1 MADTAP
7 TAGLRFEIT
16 GDNADLKAKFAEID
30 KLQAATAG
38 AMAETYQSAGA
49 KVAAL
54 FGTLREIASDVDKQI
69 TAAMNGGAAG
79 VEGAVVQAFGKV
91 DDFVKTSLDGM
102 AQTVLAKMGLIG
114 KGLALIWPMVSKEVM
129 GALDS
134 LKTGVAEKLDEML
147 KSDTGKAFAET
158 MARGVGESVQWL
170 ENVKKAAVDTWKNS
184 SNFFEGI
191 KAATSSA
198 LGAAAM
204 PVEEEFEK
212 MGDAAKKAADRIK
225 NAFEGLGNGIEV
237 AAGARMAAAEF
248 AKVLAPLDAMIA
260 KQKEANELIGK
271 SAGAKAKIQAQRAVD
286 AVGADGTVHD
296 EQQAEI
302 DKRIASIGKG
312 AQDAEDQH
320 RGIRQEEQARRILA
334 SVKEQAD
341 LEAARSKEMG
351 KTAGEMARMQ
361 SEARAT
367 LSLTKADITLDEKKK
382 ALLQEQL
389 DLVEKN
395 AQARAAAAVNRQVA
409 EGGQSA
415 LSQIKLQTE
424 ALGLSSGAQAEAS
437 FTAKAYADSI
447 KAVGTVTDEVVAS
460 TRKWAPAIREAT
472 DAQDALK
479 RSFQQVQD
487 AGNVVAKGLEN
498 AFAKWT
504 TGAKISVKE
513 MVSSMIA
520 DMAQL
525 AFKNSVS
532 QLLFGQSGSVNNGG
546 GLFGSL
552 ATTMFGKRENGGPA
566 PAGVPLIVGEK
577 RPELFVPKTAG
588 YVLPQVPTGGSGQAI
603 SMPISIDMRGAT
615 VDAVQKLRAELP
627 GLMMRYTIEAQQR
640 GARI

>member
-30 KLQAATAG
+30 KLQAKTAEGMASAYDG
-38 AMAETYQSAGA
+38 AAS
-49 KVAAL
+49 KVGDL
-54 FGTLREIASDVDKQI
+54 FGKLRDAASAIDKGI
-69 TAAMNGGAAG
+69 TSAMDGGAAG
-79 VEGAVVQAFGKV
+79 VEKAVVGAMEGAETA
-91 DDFVKTSLDGM
+91 VKKGLDNLAQM
-102 AQTVLAKMGLIG
+102 ALSKMGIVG
-114 KGLALIWPMVSKEVM
+114 KGLSLIWPLVSKEA
-129 GALDS
+129 GAALDG
-134 LKTGVAEKLDEML
+134 LKTKVAEKLSEAL
-147 KSDTGKAFAET
+147 NSDTGKALAE
-158 MARGVGESVQWL
+158 MAAKSAADSVTRI
-170 ENVKKAAVDTWKNS
+170 ENVKKAASEAWKNS
-184 SNFFEGI
+184 TGLVDGVVGAVTSAVTAVVAPATEEVEKLSDAAQKAKDRMGGLFEGA
-191 KAATSSA
+191 KNGVEVL
-198 LGAAAM
+198 LG
-204 PVEEEFEK
+204 
-212 MGDAAKKAADRIK
+212 I
-225 NAFEGLGNGIEV
+225 
-237 AAGARMAAAEF
+237 RMATEEY
-248 AKVLAPLDAMIA
+248 KKLLVPLDAMIA
-260 KQKEANELIGK
+260 KQKQANELIGK
-271 SAGAKAKIQAQRAVD
+271 SAGQRAKILAKREVD
-286 AVGADGTVHD
+286 AVEVKGQKSDDQEAELDKKIDDVGKEAQRGADM
-296 EQQAEI
+296 QA
-302 DKRIASIGKG
+302 
-312 AQDAEDQH
+312 
-320 RGIRQEEQARRILA
+320 GIRQEEQARRILA
-334 SVKEQAD
+334 TVKEQAE

-361 SEARAT
+361 AEARAN
-367 LSLTKADITLDEKKK
+367 LSLTKAGIVLDEAKKK
-382 ALLQEQL
+382 LMQEQL
-389 DLVEKN
+389 DLIEKN